1 MENAVEK
8 AYEITDAKITFVSLV
23 DRAANKRK
31 FLLTKAEDGKA
42 SFTTFGR
49 IVKTDAQTHYVTGI
63 VYEPME
69 EDTHGNY
76 MTEAEIEKAAHWFAK
91 NGNMVDLQHS
101 FEPLDGASVVESWI
115 AKADFEI
122 DGQTVKKGTWLMT
135 VEVSDEAV
143 WNGIEKGD
151 ITGFSMGGIGTYSEE
166 DTNLDDVEKSGSGG
180 EKFNLLKQL
189 GKFLGIGVV
198 EKGGM
203 AETFAERS
211 QSDLFWSAFST
222 LQEVLTP
229 YNTALGEYSFE
240 TDEEKIRESLTE
252 FSAIVTDI
260 LASKEPIAKSLAEA
274 RPVTKA
280 GKAMSQ
286 KNRETLT
293 GIRDSL
299 DAFLKSFEPE
309 EDPEEDNAQSK
320 AKSKEDEAEGK
331 EDEQSM
337 SMTKQEIM
345 EAVAEGVRKGME
357 KSANASGSA
366 LEAAGASEASPVE
379 KNASAQETPEI
390 TLESVQKMVR
400 DAVTKAMEPK
410 AAPEAA
416 MTAEEIQAFITKSVD
431 EAMEPIRKARGLPS
445 NLGSA
450 SAVEKQE
457 EQHYLH
463 GIL

>member
-122 DGQTVKKGTWLMT
+122 EGQTVKKGTWLMT

-143 WNGIEKGD
+143 WDGIEKGD

-166 DTNLDDVEKSGSGG
+166 DVNLDDVTKSG
-180 EKFNLLKQL
+180 E
-189 GKFLGIGVV
+189 GVV
-198 EKGGM
+198 EKGAM
-203 AETFAERS
+203 ADAFGERS
-211 QSDLFWSAFST
+211 KHSLFWDAFNT
-222 LQEVLTP
+222 LQEVLNP
-229 YNTALGEYSFE
+229 YDPITGQYRFE
-240 TDEEKIRESLTE
+240 TDEAKIREAMTE
-252 FSAIVTDI
+252 FGAIVTDV
-260 LASKEPIAKSLAEA
+260 LTSQEPIAKALAEA
-274 RPVTKA
+274 RPVMKA

-299 DAFLKSFEPE
+299 DAFLKSFEPDDE
-309 EDPEEDNAQSK
+309 PDADNDGAGQSVQ
-320 AKSKEDEAEGK
+320 KEG
-331 EDEQSM
+331 EQT
-337 SMTKQEIM
+337 MTKQEIT
-345 EAVAEGVRKGME
+345 EAVAEGVRKGLE
-357 KSANASGSA
+357 KSATPENAP
-366 LEAAGASEASPVE
+366 AA
-379 KNASAQETPEI
+379 AQGVPEI
-390 TLESVQKMVR
+390 TPESVQKMVE
-400 DAVTKAMEPK
+400 ATVAKAMEPK
-410 AAPEAA
+410 AEPEVP
-416 MTAEEIQAFITKSVD
+416 MTAEQIQTLIQKTVD
-431 EAMEPIRKARGLPS
+431 TALEPIRKARGLPS

-450 SAVEKQE
+450 SVEKQE

-463 GIL
+463 GFL

>member
-49 IVKTDAQTHYVTGI
+49 IVKTDAQSHYVTGI

-122 DGQTVKKGTWLMT
+122 EGQTVKKGTWLMT

-143 WNGIEKGD
+143 WDGIEKGD

-166 DTNLDDVEKSGSGG
+166 DVNLDDVTKSG
-180 EKFNLLKQL
+180 E
-189 GKFLGIGVV
+189 GVV
-198 EKGGM
+198 EKGAM
-203 AETFAERS
+203 ADAFGERS
-211 QSDLFWSAFST
+211 KHSLFWDAFNT
-222 LQEVLTP
+222 LQEVLNP
-229 YNTALGEYSFE
+229 YDPITGQYRFE
-240 TDEEKIRESLTE
+240 TDEAKIREAMTE
-252 FSAIVTDI
+252 FSAIVTDV
-260 LASKEPIAKSLAEA
+260 LTSQEPIAKALEEA
-274 RPVTKA
+274 LPITKA

-299 DAFLKSFEPE
+299 DAFLKSFEPDDE
-309 EDPEEDNAQSK
+309 PDADNDGAGQSVQ
-320 AKSKEDEAEGK
+320 KEG
-331 EDEQSM
+331 EQT
-337 SMTKQEIM
+337 MTKQEIT
-345 EAVAEGVRKGME
+345 EAVAEGVRKGLE
-357 KSANASGSA
+357 KSATPENAP
-366 LEAAGASEASPVE
+366 AAAQGA
-379 KNASAQETPEI
+379 PEI
-390 TLESVQKMVR
+390 TPESVQKMAEATV
-400 DAVTKAMEPK
+400 AKAMEPK
-410 AAPEAA
+410 AEPEIP
-416 MTAEEIQAFITKSVD
+416 MTAEQIQTLIQKTVD
-431 EAMEPIRKARGLPS
+431 TALEPIRKARGLPS

-450 SAVEKQE
+450 SVEKQE

-463 GIL
+463 GFL

>member
-1 MENAVEK
+1 MNAVEK

-49 IVKTDAQTHYVTGI
+49 IVKTDAQSHYVTGI

-122 DGQTVKKGTWLMT
+122 EGQTVKKGTWLMT

-143 WNGIEKGD
+143 WDGIEKGD

-166 DTNLDDVEKSGSGG
+166 DVNLDDVTKSG
-180 EKFNLLKQL
+180 E
-189 GKFLGIGVV
+189 GVV
-198 EKGGM
+198 EKGAM
-203 AETFAERS
+203 ADAFGERS
-211 QSDLFWSAFST
+211 KHSLFWDAFNT
-222 LQEVLTP
+222 LQEVLNP
-229 YNTALGEYSFE
+229 YDPITGQYRFE
-240 TDEEKIRESLTE
+240 TDEAKIREAMTE
-252 FSAIVTDI
+252 FSAIVTDV
-260 LASKEPIAKSLAEA
+260 LTSQEPIAKALEEA
-274 RPVTKA
+274 LPVTKA

-299 DAFLKSFEPE
+299 DAFLKSFEPDDE
-309 EDPEEDNAQSK
+309 PDADNDGAGQSVQ
-320 AKSKEDEAEGK
+320 KEG
-331 EDEQSM
+331 EQT
-337 SMTKQEIM
+337 MTKQEIT
-345 EAVAEGVRKGME
+345 EAVA
-357 KSANASGSA
+357 
-366 LEAAGASEASPVE
+366 
-379 KNASAQETPEI
+379 
-390 TLESVQKMVR
+390 
-400 DAVTKAMEPK
+400 
-410 AAPEAA
+410 
-416 MTAEEIQAFITKSVD
+416 
-431 EAMEPIRKARGLPS
+431 
-445 NLGSA
+445 
-450 SAVEKQE
+450 
-457 EQHYLH
+457 
-463 GIL
+463 